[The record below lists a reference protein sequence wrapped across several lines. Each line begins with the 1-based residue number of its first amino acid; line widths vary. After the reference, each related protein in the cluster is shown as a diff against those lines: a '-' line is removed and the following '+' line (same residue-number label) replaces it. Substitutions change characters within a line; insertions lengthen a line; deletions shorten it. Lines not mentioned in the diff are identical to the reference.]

1 MEWRSCSIEDLR
13 RRHGSDPGSSSND
26 CSARSLSREAV
37 IFDLW
42 DTLVEFPWELAKA
55 HLAEMAGQLPEVL
68 DLL

>member
-1 MEWRSCSIEDLR
+1 MRTYVEDT
-13 RRHGSDPGSSSND
+13 GVIPGVASND
-26 CSARSLSREAV
+26 CSARSASRGAV